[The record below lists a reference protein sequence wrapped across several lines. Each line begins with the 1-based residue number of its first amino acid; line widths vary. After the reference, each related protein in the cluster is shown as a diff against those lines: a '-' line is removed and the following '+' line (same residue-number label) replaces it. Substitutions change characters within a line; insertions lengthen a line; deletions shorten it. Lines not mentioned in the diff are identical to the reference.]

1 MEQEEGWLMGIKEAT
16 GRQGLFPAN
25 FTRPIWSE
33 RTATHTDM
41 EEDKD
46 QTTYE
51 THLRNKWNRNQSTN
65 LNRKKKIWGFKKQ
78 LKRFKKTKK
87 NARQH
92 WNQLSTHT
100 LIQLLLFS
108 LLEQKGKE
116 SNNFFFFPFLVWKVL
131 IRSDALSFHHRPP
144 LLPYFFKEEWDV
156 FTSALLPPFS
166 QWS

>member
-87 NARQH
+87 KQDNIETSYQ
-92 WNQLSTHT
+92 HT
-100 LIQLLLFS
+100 LLFNS
-108 LLEQKGKE
+108 SSFLYWNKREK
-116 SNNFFFFPFLVWKVL
+116 NRTIFFFFPFLVWKVL

-144 LLPYFFKEEWDV
+144 LLPYFF
-156 FTSALLPPFS
+156 
-166 QWS
+166 